1 MVVLKVSSELEIGAI
16 DSDDDTD
23 FSGILFLNTND
34 LDCVSDILDGFLISK
49 KVHYSDWLRPL

>member
-1 MVVLKVSSELEIGAI
+1 MVVIKVSSELEIGAI
-16 DSDDDTD
+16 DSDGDTD

-49 KVHYSDWLRPL
+49 KVHYSD